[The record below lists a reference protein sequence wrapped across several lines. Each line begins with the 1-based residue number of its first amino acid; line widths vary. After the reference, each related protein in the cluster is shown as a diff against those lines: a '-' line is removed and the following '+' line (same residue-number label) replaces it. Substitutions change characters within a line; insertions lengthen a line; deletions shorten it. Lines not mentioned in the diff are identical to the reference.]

1 MTTQSF
7 INEIA
12 PIIVATAKNRGY
24 NFPSAIIAQA
34 IIESAYGNSK
44 LSSKFHNYFGLKAG
58 SSWKGL
64 VVTMTTKEEYKTGT
78 ITTIKDGFR
87 CYGSMLDGVVGYF
100 DFISTS
106 RYANLK
112 NATSS
117 KDYLEKIKADGY
129 ATASKYVENCYKIV
143 TQYNLTQ
150 YDFTVVDAG
159 ESQQTKYKKV
169 TKTVVNN
176 VIKGKYGNG
185 EERKKKLTEAG
196 YNYEEVQKAVNEA
209 LKK

>member
-1 MTTQSF
+1 MTTQQF
-7 INEIA
+7 INQIA
-12 PIIVATAKNRGY
+12 PLIQQTAKNLGY

-34 IIESAYGNSK
+34 VLESGSGNSK
-44 LSSKFHNYFGLKAG
+44 LASKYYNYFGLKAG
-58 SSWKGL
+58 SKWTGQ
-64 VVTMTTKEEYKTGT
+64 VVTMSTKEEYKVGT

-87 CYGSMLDGVVGYF
+87 VYKSMVDGVQGYF
-100 DFISTS
+100 SFISAS

-112 NATSS
+112 QATSS

-129 ATASKYVENCYKIV
+129 ATSSTYVNNVYKIV

-150 YDFTVVDAG
+150 YDAIKPVEVVNV
-159 ESQQTKYKKV
+159 TYKKV
-169 TKTVVNN
+169 TKTIVNN

-185 EERKKKLTEAG
+185 AERKQKLEALG